1 MTIKTVTLS
10 ADEQGIEL
18 DRPYIY
24 VELNNLSTSNVLF
37 SAYPEISEDKENV
50 IKIAAN
56 NANTIGDVG
65 FPKIKKVYAKG
76 SGEIQVVG
84 KDFPQSVF
92 SFGSGG
98 SASAGSTVEPSVE
111 NGHLTID
118 GTDHTIYDD
127 TEIKELINN
136 VEGSIPDVSN
146 FVTEKNL
153 SEAIEDVES
162 TVTAISDKI
171 GVASGIAQLNESG
184 TVPQTQLPSYVD
196 DVIEVENIGDIETG
210 EAGKIYVDTTTNK
223 QYRWAETKFIELFK
237 SDLVQASSDNGCI
250 LINGQKTKV
259 YDDSTL
265 RTSISNLVPKS
276 GLVLEENDVNTIIEE
291 ALRNAIE

>member
-1 MTIKTVTLS
+1 MTIKTITLNV
-10 ADEQGIEL
+10 DEQEIEL

-24 VELNNLSTSNVLF
+24 VELNNLSSADALF

-50 IKIAAN
+50 IKIATN

-76 SGEIQVVG
+76 NGEIQIVG

-98 SASAGSTVEPSVE
+98 SASAGNTVEPSVE

-127 TEIKELINN
+127 TEVKELINN

-146 FVTEKNL
+146 FVTESDL
-153 SEAIEDVES
+153 AQSIEDVENG
-162 TVTAISDKI
+162 VNEINAKI
-171 GVASGIAQLNESG
+171 GTADGIAQLNESG
-184 TVPQTQLPSYVD
+184 IIPNAQLPSYVD
-196 DVIEVENIGDIETG
+196 DVIEVENISEEISG
-210 EAGKIYVDTTTNK
+210 EGGKIYVDTTTNK
-223 QYRWAETKFIELFK
+223 QYRWTGSGFTELYK
-237 SDLVQASSDNGCI
+237 SDLVQKSPDNGYI
-250 LINGQKTKV
+250 LINGVKTSV
-259 YDDSTL
+259 YDDSEIRSTML
-265 RTSISNLVPKS
+265 NLVS
-276 GLVLEENDVNTIIEE
+276 IAGLE
-291 ALRNAIE
+291 ATSEDINEIMTD